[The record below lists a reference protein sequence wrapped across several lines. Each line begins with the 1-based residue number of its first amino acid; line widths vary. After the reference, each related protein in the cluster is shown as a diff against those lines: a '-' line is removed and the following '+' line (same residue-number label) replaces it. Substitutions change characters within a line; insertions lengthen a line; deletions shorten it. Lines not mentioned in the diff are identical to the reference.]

1 MKFNRCVR
9 CGAFFAS
16 EDNVCPNCKNK
27 DKVDMSTIKNYIS
40 QNDLPKNVEILASQS
55 GVSVKNINRFLEM
68 KEFSSLKN
76 SFQKQNIEKSKKNIE
91 L

>member
-1 MKFNRCVR
+1 MKFNKCVR
-9 CGAFFAS
+9 CGAFFSS

-27 DKVDMSTIKNYIS
+27 DQVDMSTVKNYIS
-40 QNDLPKNVEILASQS
+40 QNDMPKSVESLSFES

-68 KEFSSLKN
+68 KEFSAIKN
-76 SFQKQNIEKSKKNIE
+76 SFKKINSANKKNIQ

>member
-27 DKVDMSTIKNYIS
+27 DKVDMLTIKNFIS
-40 QNDLPKNVEILASQS
+40 QNDVPQNVESLAFQS

-76 SFQKQNIEKSKKNIE
+76 SLKKQNLNNNKNIE